1 MQHRPVLIQL
11 GFQPDTHNSYR
22 WALSEP
28 TQLGAWDEATI
39 SRFDSAIS
47 SDIDEAWRIWQ
58 NASGAAHASIVQQA
72 SLGAWAAG
80 GKDREINGLWK
91 TLRRQQHDGR
101 VDAAADTLSYI
112 TDLINDANA
121 FRLSKWKQRIRTRGG
136 AAAWVARKLSDAKP
150 PSLPPFGKETFT
162 PSQLALKLSNGFAKR
177 WNVGIFLIK
186 KRAGFCTSFARE
198 PLDGSALGVHAPE
211 PPVIRRPPIDLS
223 LFDGIPT
230 YTPPGPW
237 RAEDILLYLPT
248 GAPGIDGNSAAWL
261 QSLHMD
267 SLLRLARLL
276 NCADRGQFPL
286 FWKHARVTLI
296 PKGEDS
302 PPDDRRPIT
311 IMALTYRVW
320 ARRHAVLLNEWMA
333 TWKPTG
339 LSGAVKNSCCPDV
352 LWELQMALNKAYTG
366 DAPTAFVL
374 SMDLEKCF
382 DTMDIGNL
390 NRISQHLGLD
400 ACAHALR
407 NYGRLSRLLFVD
419 AEPTNIWLEG
429 IHIQGIPQG
438 CPLACIL
445 CNLTAAAWHKQCEA
459 ADPSAKLFTY
469 LDDRFALTSSWKQ
482 LEAILL
488 ATAELDKALG
498 PSLNI
503 LKCACGALGKRR
515 RSVRP
520 CPPAYQL
527 NHIPMKASFRYL
539 GIDLVLKKAANK
551 PVASRRV
558 ATFRARCSIVRSL
571 PRQQR
576 GIGVADAVAALWN
589 DGGYA
594 YTRAQTDSMVSASFF
609 ALAGNAK
616 PGTLQRRSRAMAHV
630 LGPGLHL
637 THPGVAQAYSNIRQL
652 LRMIASGRLRPE
664 EWAHLWSPSPSLAQ
678 SCSFDELWRA
688 SRSNGLLP
696 LNSLRVV
703 ARSLSTLALNS
714 LLWLRLT
721 G

>member
-1 MQHRPVLIQL
+1 MRAALIGLAAFVAAKATSCAINNRGLRLVTWNVGSLSLHRDAFLGLLSAQEPHICFLQESQLRNGLDHCLKAILAPLGYALVVGSHNLCAVVRHGLNVAPIALSPADKGSRAQRLALQIGALRILIRHRHAHSSSSTIRQEYNEALASDEPGRLTIDIGDFNEHPDTAFTDGGCVLFPCENTFRLNSSDDRFSSCIDGCIVSQYLASSASVSALEPVPKVQHRPVLIQL
-11 GFQPDTHNSYR
+11 GFQPDTHNRYR

-28 TQLGAWDEATI
+28 TQLSAWDEATI

-121 FRLSKWKQRIRTRGG
+121 FRFSKWKQRIRTRGG

-162 PSQLALKLSNGFAKR
+162 PSQLALKLSNGLAKR

-223 LFDGIPT
+223 LFDGIPA

-261 QSLHMD
+261 QSLHKD

-311 IMALTYRVW
+311 IMALTYR
-320 ARRHAVLLNEWMA
+320 L
-333 TWKPTG
+333 
-339 LSGAVKNSCCPDV
+339 
-352 LWELQMALNKAYTG
+352 
-366 DAPTAFVL
+366 
-374 SMDLEKCF
+374 
-382 DTMDIGNL
+382 
-390 NRISQHLGLD
+390 
-400 ACAHALR
+400 
-407 NYGRLSRLLFVD
+407 
-419 AEPTNIWLEG
+419 
-429 IHIQGIPQG
+429 
-438 CPLACIL
+438 
-445 CNLTAAAWHKQCEA
+445 
-459 ADPSAKLFTY
+459 
-469 LDDRFALTSSWKQ
+469 
-482 LEAILL
+482 
-488 ATAELDKALG
+488 
-498 PSLNI
+498 
-503 LKCACGALGKRR
+503 
-515 RSVRP
+515 
-520 CPPAYQL
+520 
-527 NHIPMKASFRYL
+527 
-539 GIDLVLKKAANK
+539 
-551 PVASRRV
+551 
-558 ATFRARCSIVRSL
+558 
-571 PRQQR
+571 
-576 GIGVADAVAALWN
+576 
-589 DGGYA
+589 
-594 YTRAQTDSMVSASFF
+594 
-609 ALAGNAK
+609 
-616 PGTLQRRSRAMAHV
+616 
-630 LGPGLHL
+630 
-637 THPGVAQAYSNIRQL
+637 
-652 LRMIASGRLRPE
+652 
-664 EWAHLWSPSPSLAQ
+664 
-678 SCSFDELWRA
+678 
-688 SRSNGLLP
+688 
-696 LNSLRVV
+696 
-703 ARSLSTLALNS
+703 
-714 LLWLRLT
+714 
-721 G
+721 